1 MEQLVGGKWGDSIF
15 FTPCESQHDTL
26 SLSIKEMVGSP
37 QPRGRNLLGS
47 GEDGIAILDYLT

>member
-26 SLSIKEMVGSP
+26 SLSIKEMVGS
-37 QPRGRNLLGS
+37 
-47 GEDGIAILDYLT
+47 GIITNGVLSPEGGIC